1 MRRLGQDKLENAVIK
16 YARSDVN
23 SSFKSENC
31 RAGPVLAKGCIPHG
45 FTPSPALPQ

>member
-23 SSFKSENC
+23 SILKSENC
-31 RAGPVLAKGCIPHG
+31 RGDSLSRPPNHMVGLG
-45 FTPSPALPQ
+45 